1 MTNLFSISSIFI
13 VVTNSIL
20 GILLI
25 TKAQTRAT
33 KLWGY
38 LCLVTLFWGVGGYKF
53 STALTKEESLFW
65 WQIAYVCVIFAP
77 VLYFHFALVFTSQKN
92 KRALPV
98 VYAVAVFFL
107 ILELFFKKDFFGELK
122 YLFNQFYWIDW
133 RSEKSFS
140 FLLFYILF
148 YWVILGYSFLLFI
161 KRFKESSGRFRTQ
174 LTYMFLGSMFG
185 WLGPEGVY
193 LTSFGFN
200 IYPYTNFFIAIYTF
214 IIAFAIIRY
223 HLLDIR
229 VMLTSAGI
237 FLTVYTMV
245 LGLPFLVGYNTKSW
259 ALSTSFAV
267 VLASMGPLIY
277 RMLQK
282 KAEDTLLA
290 KQRRYQKVLLQAAEG
305 MSREHDLPRLFK
317 LIVYIVKKTVRIKFA
332 AAFSYDFDAE
342 GFVLR
347 AVKDHHMV
355 KEKAVVDEQ
364 SVLVT
369 FMHERGHPFLAEEMP
384 ATSREML
391 KRALNLEFAL
401 VVPAMMESKMLGFL
415 VLGEKQDKS
424 HYSQDDINVFEILAN
439 QAALAIENCMFIAE
453 SKKAQERIFAA
464 EKLAAIGGMAD
475 GVAHQVKNRLN
486 HFSVASGEMQFEIED
501 FFKKN
506 VSLVEQNPQLKN
518 TLDYLSKIAESLVG
532 NVKKTDQI
540 IKGILNFARTEE
552 TATYFSEFPLQDII
566 TASLDMLVVKHK
578 LAQFP
583 LDYAAGAHDIIY
595 GVKAQLME
603 AVYNTLDNGYE
614 AIQERMNS
622 ITDEQERFAF
632 VPKIRFEHLDRGD
645 KDVLIISDNGIGIK
659 DEDKRKIFAPFFT
672 TKSSYKSGSGIG
684 AYVVKRMVEENH
696 KGKII
701 FESEYLKGTR
711 FVIELPK
718 KPASQV
724 KPAAP
729 DAA

>member
-1 MTNLFSISSIFI
+1 MAFNYYSAINFVVAAALLLLGRLVFVKRPNNPLNQIFSAMCFTSGCWQLFYALSYNMSSDASAAKLLKIGYCGVVFIAITNFHYAVVFLDLKKLRRIAWGAYVIGIIFCMSIWTTNLFFNG
-13 VVTNSIL
+13 VY
-20 GILLI
+20 
-25 TKAQTRAT
+25 KYF
-33 KLWGY
+33 WGY
-38 LCLVTLFWGVGGYKF
+38 YPRAGIMHPLFLVFFIGLL
-53 STALTKEESLFW
+53 SAAISL
-65 WQIAYVCVIFAP
+65 Y
-77 VLYFHFALVFTSQKN
+77 LYFLIWKKALLSPTQQVQIKYLSFAFVIYNIACVDFVPNYGISIYPFGNVFT
-92 KRALPV
+92 
-98 VYAVAVFFL
+98 FL
-107 ILELFFKKDFFGELK
+107 
-122 YLFNQFYWIDW
+122 
-133 RSEKSFS
+133 
-140 FLLFYILF
+140 FLAI
-148 YWVILGYSFLLFI
+148 SA
-161 KRFKESSGRFRTQ
+161 
-174 LTYMFLGSMFG
+174 
-185 WLGPEGVY
+185 
-193 LTSFGFN
+193 
-200 IYPYTNFFIAIYTF
+200 YT
-214 IIAFAIIRY
+214 IIRY
-223 HLLDIR
+223 HLMDIR
-229 VMLTSAGI
+229 VAITRAGI

-245 LGLPFLVGYNTKSW
+245 LGLPFWIGYQTKSW
-259 ALSTSFAV
+259 AWSTSVAV
-267 VLASMGPLIY
+267 ILASLGPLIY